1 MTTTRRAARPAA
13 AAANAMPIRLGEA
26 LAGGVSDADVA
37 KLLRFV
43 LLSIALHALVILLFG
58 TATGGGG
65 GRGSGTA
72 AGPLEVTLR
81 ALGVGTGSGLREAP
95 GVDARPERAA
105 LPRRPAGGRRRSRV
119 PPACRT
125 PRPRDPCRQRPRRRL
140 RQKPPRRR

>member
-1 MTTTRRAARPAA
+1 VTRTRRAARPAV

-95 GVDARPERAA
+95 GVEARPAGAA
-105 LPRRPAGGRRRSRV
+105 LPRRAAGAPPPPEPRPARVPDAAPAGPV
-119 PPACRT
+119 PP
-125 PRPRDPCRQRPRRRL
+125 
-140 RQKPPRRR
+140 KPSSVS